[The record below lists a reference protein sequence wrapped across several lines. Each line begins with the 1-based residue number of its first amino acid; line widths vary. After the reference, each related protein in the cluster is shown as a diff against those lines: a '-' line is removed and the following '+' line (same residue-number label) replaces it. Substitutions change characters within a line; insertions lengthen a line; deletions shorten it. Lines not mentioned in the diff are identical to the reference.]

1 MEVNKA
7 YSTRDVC
14 DRYLI
19 TPQTV
24 HKLVKDG
31 KLLAGKA
38 GRDFR
43 FSPEE
48 CDRVFLGIK
57 KAMAA

>member
-14 DRYLI
+14 SRYGI
-19 TPQTV
+19 SPQTV

-31 KLLAGKA
+31 KLRAGKA

-48 CDRVFLGIK
+48 CDRIFLGIERS
-57 KAMAA
+57 KAA